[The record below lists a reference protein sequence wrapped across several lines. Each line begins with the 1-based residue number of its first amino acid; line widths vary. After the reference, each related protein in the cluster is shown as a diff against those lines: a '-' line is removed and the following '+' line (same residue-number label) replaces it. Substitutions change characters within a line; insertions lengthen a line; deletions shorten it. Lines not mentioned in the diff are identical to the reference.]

1 MKLALALVAALAG
14 LAAPAFAKGDKKP
27 AADEDAT
34 ADDSGDD
41 SSDEDASD
49 KKKPKA
55 KPAPDEAD
63 DTARQDKDFQK
74 QDLSGHDLGSK
85 KKDNEFERDRFFVDK
100 ADTSKLQKTT
110 LVQGSLSSSSFYYS
124 ESGGAYPNL
133 TAGDDAAK
141 FSRMFTEL
149 RLQTDFRHI
158 SGGHWDARIDAR
170 IRAVNDPP
178 DTNYLV
184 ANNPM
189 APVTPTHIQSG
200 LNGQNE
206 YELREL
212 WLVRNGERSDVFI
225 GRQFVPDLGAIKID
239 GLRIDYASSS
249 KFTLLGFG
257 GLYPERGSRSLS
269 TDYPTLRTNQLDPAG
284 KLVGALGGGAAYRT
298 VDAYGAIGA
307 VALVPFQAE
316 TPRVYVTSNGY
327 WRYGSQLDL
336 YHYAIVDLVNNSF
349 GTGTVLTNL
358 SVGLNYKPSPRLR
371 MTASFNRVDT
381 ETLNVQANAFLSPT
395 DTNLAA
401 VQNETFIQR
410 LSTNLARVGASAGLG
425 QLQRFELSAAA
436 TYRYRP
442 DVTLTAPDAMG
453 GPGTSFKLGAGKGID
468 LYASLTDRHSIKDL
482 RLGVDLS
489 RTFGLGTVA
498 FQRSEVFAIRFS
510 GAHEIADGKG
520 EWEAE
525 VSYATT
531 KDKSAGINCA
541 DLTTCYGAST
551 GSILSLGGNLYYRIN
566 HDWFAMVSAFL
577 SRQGLVHTDGTTLTT
592 DPTITGLTG
601 FFRIAYRF

>member
-1 MKLALALVAALAG
+1 VKPLAIAVLAV
-14 LAAPAFAKGDKKP
+14 LAAPAWAKGDKKP
-27 AADEDAT
+27 PADEDAS
-34 ADDSGDD
+34 AD
-41 SSDEDASD
+41 DASD
-49 KKKPKA
+49 DSDDADAGEKKKPAKG
-55 KPAPDEAD
+55 KPAADEPDD
-63 DTARQDKDFQK
+63 SARQDKDFQK
-74 QDLSGHDLGSK
+74 QDLSGHDLGTG

-100 ADTSKLQKTT
+100 VDTTKTQKTT
-110 LVQGSLSSSSFYYS
+110 LVQGSLASSSFYYG
-124 ESGGAYPNL
+124 ERGGAYANITSTDP
-133 TAGDDAAK
+133 AAKDDSGK

-170 IRAVNDPP
+170 IRAVTDPP
-178 DTNYLV
+178 DTTYLV

-189 APVTPTHIQSG
+189 AVVTPTHIQSG

-206 YELREL
+206 YDIREL
-212 WLVRNGERSDVFI
+212 WVVRNGERSDVFI
-225 GRQFVPDLGAIKID
+225 GRQYVPDLGAIKID
-239 GLRIDYASSS
+239 GLRVDYASSS

-284 KLVGALGGGAAYRT
+284 KLIGALGGGAAYRT
-298 VDAYGAIGA
+298 LDAYGAIGA

-336 YHYAIVDLVNNSF
+336 YHYAIVDLVNNNF

-371 MTASFNRVDT
+371 MTAAFNRVDT

-395 DTNLAA
+395 DANLGA

-442 DVTLTAPDAMG
+442 NVTLTSGDGM
-453 GPGTSFKLGAGKGID
+453 TKYQLGAGTGVD
-468 LYASLTDRHSIKDL
+468 LYASFTDRHSIKDL

-489 RTFGLGTVA
+489 RTFGLSAVA
-498 FQRSEVFAIRFS
+498 FQRSEVLAIRFS
-510 GAHEIADGKG
+510 GAHDIANGKG

-531 KDKSAGINCA
+531 KDKSAGITCA

-566 HDWFAMVSAFL
+566 HDWFGLVSLFL
-577 SRQGLVHTDGTTLTT
+577 SRQGIVHTDGTTQTT